1 MMHIFCKYF
10 IFYKKICLFDFI
22 HRGND
27 TQALINY
34 CQAMNLFREI
44 GNEHGVGIC
53 CNNIGNIHLKNK
65 RFIEA
70 IDCYKQ
76 ALEIGENEINEYIN
90 KNKDNFSPRIL
101 LSDENFRKSMKTRA
115 DRACQLAKAK
125 LQKIQNKISPLSC
138 FSINQE
144 ALDKDLDQIIEL
156 LSSANEN
163 YQEITLMQSK
173 IILNKINIS
182 LAFLLKFDLE
192 NAVLSIEEAEN
203 MVKDLKKKELSLS
216 IIPKEV
222 LLQKLLVQKG
232 LIEKQK
238 GNHMKAAEYFT
249 ESIETAQ
256 EYDPV
261 TKKQ

>member
-1 MMHIFCKYF
+1 
-10 IFYKKICLFDFI
+10 
-22 HRGND
+22 
-27 TQALINY
+27 
-34 CQAMNLFREI
+34 MNLFREI
-44 GNEHGVGIC
+44 GNDHGVGIC

-70 IDCYKQ
+70 VDCYKQ
-76 ALEIGENEINEYIN
+76 ALEIGEKEINEYIN

-125 LQKIQNKISPLSC
+125 LQKIHYKISPISSC
-138 FSINQE
+138 FSFNQE
-144 ALDKDLDQIIEL
+144 GLDKDLDQIIEL

-182 LAFLLKFDLE
+182 LAYLLKFDMG
-192 NAVLSIEEAEN
+192 NAVTSIEEAEG

-238 GNHMKAAEYFT
+238 GNNTKAAEYFT